1 MMRADRRPALHHV
14 LTAMPAGGEDAV
26 RRFYGDL
33 LGLTE
38 IAKPEVLRARG
49 SVWFRTGTLQ
59 LHLGVVP
66 DFCPA
71 TKAHVALEVTDL
83 GAIRERC
90 RAAGNPVRED
100 GDLPGYARFYVDDPF
115 GNRVEILQP
124 LESTASIVDYLMQG
138 PDLDDLDLTRDRSPM
153 RDIDL
158 S

>member
-1 MMRADRRPALHHV
+1 
-14 LTAMPAGGEDAV
+14 
-26 RRFYGDL
+26 
-33 LGLTE
+33 
-38 IAKPEVLRARG
+38 
-49 SVWFRTGTLQ
+49 
-59 LHLGVVP
+59 
-66 DFCPA
+66 
-71 TKAHVALEVTDL
+71 
-83 GAIRERC
+83 
-90 RAAGNPVRED
+90 VRED